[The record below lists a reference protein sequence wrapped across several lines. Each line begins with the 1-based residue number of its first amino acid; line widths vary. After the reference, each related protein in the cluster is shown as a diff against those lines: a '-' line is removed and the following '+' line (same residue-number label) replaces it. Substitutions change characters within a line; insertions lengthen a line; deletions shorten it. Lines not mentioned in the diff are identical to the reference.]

1 MTKQS
6 KFESTLRDDLNTL
19 EQSTGA
25 PEVFRLAQARNRA
38 LAQQD
43 HRPAFVWPVLG
54 ASLASLLMAV
64 VLIKPESLPPT
75 NHLING
81 IASEELLL
89 EINEDN
95 IELFEELDFY
105 YWLAETDQDGIS

>member
-43 HRPAFVWPVLG
+43 HRPTFVWPVLG
-54 ASLASLLMAV
+54 ASLASLLMAA
-64 VLIKPESLPPT
+64 VLIKPEDLSPSSQLT
-75 NHLING
+75 NG
-81 IASEELLL
+81 IASEELLF

-105 YWLAETDQDGIS
+105 YWLAETDQGDIS